1 MLDGQTNYLAIVAVA
16 IINNILGAIWY
27 SSKVFGKSW
36 AKACKI
42 EMGKKKA
49 GAKHFLGG
57 LLMSLIMA
65 AAVSCLVI
73 KLDLTMVSEGIKLG
87 ILLWLGFIATSQFCG
102 VIWAKKPLK
111 VYLIDAG
118 FYLASLLIMGA
129 ILATWRL

>member
-1 MLDGQTNYLAIVAVA
+1 MADGQANYLAIVVVA

-27 SSKVFGKSW
+27 SSMIFGKAW

-57 LLMSLIMA
+57 FLMSLVMA
-65 AAVSCLVI
+65 VVVACFVI
-73 KLDLTMVSEGIKLG
+73 KLDMTMASEGVKLG
-87 ILLWLGFIATSQFCG
+87 FLLWLGFIATSQFCG

-111 VYLIDAG
+111 VYFIDAG

-129 ILATWRL
+129 ILATWR